1 MIYTLTSRF
10 FFFFFSRSCVDL
22 FSSHWYKSRL
32 KRHLL
37 SHTHTS
43 KREERE
49 EREHTTADDNNTN
62 DDDYEIENIFFFFF
76 FFFFS
81 VHVHATFA
89 LVFPNT
95 HDVFVESSHAVH
107 AETEQVGPDEPKI
120 RVQLADGAFLCGVW
134 KVSALAG
141 AVLLE
146 RRDEE
151 DELFDVRFGCFSRHF
166 GDGGD
171 TGEFIRG
178 VE

>member
-1 MIYTLTSRF
+1 L
-10 FFFFFSRSCVDL
+10 
-22 FSSHWYKSRL
+22 YKSRV

-37 SHTHTS
+37 SHTHTH
-43 KREERE
+43 KKER
-49 EREHTTADDNNTN
+49 REHTLTTADDTINNN
-62 DDDYEIENIFFFFF
+62 DDDDEIENIFFFF

-107 AETEQVGPDEPKI
+107 AETEHVGPDEPKI
-120 RVQLADGAFLCGVW
+120 RVQLVDGAFLRGVW

-171 TGEFIRG
+171 PGEFIRG

>member
-1 MIYTLTSRF
+1 
-10 FFFFFSRSCVDL
+10 
-22 FSSHWYKSRL
+22 
-32 KRHLL
+32 
-37 SHTHTS
+37 
-43 KREERE
+43 
-49 EREHTTADDNNTN
+49 
-62 DDDYEIENIFFFFF
+62 
-76 FFFFS
+76 
-81 VHVHATFA
+81 
-89 LVFPNT
+89 
-95 HDVFVESSHAVH
+95 VFVESSHAVH
-107 AETEQVGPDEPKI
+107 AETEHVGPDEPKI
-120 RVQLADGAFLCGVW
+120 RVQLVDGAFLRGVW

>member
-1 MIYTLTSRF
+1 MSTFSLHVLQIARKTPLILT
-10 FFFFFSRSCVDL
+10 
-22 FSSHWYKSRL
+22 
-32 KRHLL
+32 
-37 SHTHTS
+37 HTHI
-43 KREERE
+43 KERRERE
-49 EREHTTADDNNTN
+49 RAHTTADDNNNDN
-62 DDDYEIENIFFFFF
+62 DDEIENIVFF

-107 AETEQVGPDEPKI
+107 AETEHVGPDEPKI
-120 RVQLADGAFLCGVW
+120 RVQLVDGAFLRGVW